1 MASQA
6 SKKSSLHVEKTAS
19 LRLCD
24 PKSLSSNGPLFKRPG
39 GDNKWKPVSS
49 HSIVQE
55 TKCVDVKTGRIAQAV
70 LAKQWQSVTVATG
83 FVKPTPRLK
92 PRPAPTGVIR
102 FPLTTSLIKQPHLR
116 TGSHF
121 LAASAFSRSS
131 FSHAL
136 FVVVCFLV
144 VAYRLLSSA
153 LSAWIRG
160 YF

>member
-1 MASQA
+1 M
-6 SKKSSLHVEKTAS
+6 EKTPF
-19 LRLCD
+19 LCWHA
-24 PKSLSSNGPLFKRPG
+24 PKSLSSNGPLIKRPG

-49 HSIVQE
+49 HCIVQE

-70 LAKQWQSVTVATG
+70 LTKQWQSVTVATG

-92 PRPAPTGVIR
+92 PRPAPAGVIR

-116 TGSHF
+116 TRSHF
-121 LAASAFSRSS
+121 LATSAFSQSS

-136 FVVVCFLV
+136 FITVCFVV
-144 VAYRLLSSA
+144 VAYRLISSA
-153 LSAWIRG
+153 LSECIRG